1 MAEEVD
7 CCCGSIWQMGRTT
20 YYIFSSLDGFVAG
33 EDDSLDWLYDLDP
46 TDRDFSGFMTGVGA
60 FAMGSSTY
68 ESVLRDSGLLE
79 HPERWQ
85 EGHADRPAFVFTS
98 RDLPK
103 IPGADITFVSGD
115 ARPVHDAMVQAAN
128 GKDTFIAGGG
138 SLATAFA
145 EAGLLDRIAVGV
157 VPTVLTKGKPLL
169 TGPLTS
175 EQLHLTTIEKRGQVA
190 YLTYDLTK
198 SK

>member
-1 MAEEVD
+1 
-7 CCCGSIWQMGRTT
+7 MGRTT

-33 EDDSLDWLYDLDP
+33 EDDSLDWLYELDP
-46 TDRDFSGFMTGVGA
+46 VDRDFSEFLAGVGA
-60 FAMGSSTY
+60 FAMGASTY

-98 RDLPK
+98 RELPK
-103 IPGADITFVSGD
+103 IPGADITFVRGD
-115 ARPVHDAMVQAAN
+115 VLPVHAAMVAAAN

-145 EAGLLDRIAVGV
+145 EAGLLDRIVVGV
-157 VPTVLTKGKPLL
+157 VPVVLTRGKPLL

-175 EQLHLTTIEKRGQVA
+175 DRLQLTGVEKRGQVA
-190 YLTYDLTK
+190 YLSYDLAK

>member
-1 MAEEVD
+1 
-7 CCCGSIWQMGRTT
+7 
-20 YYIFSSLDGFVAG
+20 VAG
-33 EDDSLDWLYDLDP
+33 EDDSLDWLYELEP
-46 TDRDFSGFMTGVGA
+46 GDRDFSEFLSGVGA

-85 EGHADRPAFVFTS
+85 EGHAGRPAWVFSS
-98 RDLPK
+98 RELPK
-103 IPGADITFVSGD
+103 VPGADITFVDGD
-115 ARPVHDAMVQAAN
+115 VRPVHEAMVSAAK
-128 GKDTFIAGGG
+128 GKDRFIAGGG

-145 EAGLLDRIAVGV
+145 EAGLLDRIVVGV
-157 VPTVLTKGKPLL
+157 VPVVLLAGKPLL

-175 EQLHLTTIEKRGQVA
+175 SQLSLTKVEQVGQVA

-198 SK
+198 SA